1 MKRASIKGQGAD
13 IFFSD
18 GDEQRQTLS
27 PLVQSTPPETAD
39 VATSVRPGVL
49 APERQDIKTSIG
61 VSGRASGIPEA
72 QERRFLARLV
82 LPATLKRRLRAVLR
96 DERRIHTTV
105 RFSPEEMAALRDL
118 LYELEAKKGI
128 KVTRNEV
135 MRLALHFF
143 LEDYGIRKEES
154 LLLQILKEDEE

>member
-13 IFFSD
+13 IFFSEGEETRQAPSASIQGTAA
-18 GDEQRQTLS
+18 GDVE
-27 PLVQSTPPETAD
+27 
-39 VATSVRPGVL
+39 TSVRPGVL

-118 LYELEAKKGI
+118 VYELEARKGI

-143 LEDYGIRKEES
+143 LEDYEIRKEES
-154 LLLQILKEDEE
+154 LLLQILKEEEE

>member
-18 GDEQRQTLS
+18 GEEQRQTLS
-27 PLVQSTPPETAD
+27 PLAQSTPPETAD

-49 APERQDIKTSIG
+49 PPGRQEAQTPISVSRLAPA
-61 VSGRASGIPEA
+61 VPEP

-118 LYELEAKKGI
+118 LYELEARKGI

-135 MRLALHFF
+135 MRIALHFF
-143 LEDYGIRKEES
+143 LEDYGIREEES
-154 LLLQILKEDEE
+154 LLLQVLKEEEE